1 MNKKLDGGW
10 LMLEAKIYGLCL
22 ERLKHQI
29 NNARQRTK
37 DGTCTYND
45 LILLE
50 CYNTGDLDDII
61 DILELYDIGERTF
74 EGVMEKL
81 NDLAYTVSALTRE
94 TLFFDLTQEGHLGL
108 YLSMN
113 DAPGNHAEMFSV
125 ALDEAS

>member
-1 MNKKLDGGW
+1 
-10 LMLEAKIYGLCL
+10 MLEAKIYGLCL

-29 NNARQRTK
+29 NNAKQKVKSEPFICK
-37 DGTCTYND
+37 DCF
-45 LILLE
+45 LLE

-94 TLFFDLTQEGHLGL
+94 TLFFDLTREGHLGL
-108 YLSMN
+108 YLALA
-113 DAPGNHAEMFSV
+113 DKVTENHSEAVLLTTAETVYF
-125 ALDEAS
+125 